1 MNYKTVKRKFDN
13 GTEVKVGVVAVA
25 SEPQCEKFLETAVNR
40 ALDYFWSICEIR
52 ESDLISALLREG
64 CEVRSFRAR
73 GRAPE
78 MWRFA
83 AGEADLAAY
92 VKRVVVVRGKTLYAM
107 FVVIADDRR
116 EGPADK
122 DFAAQIRRYVRLMES
137 SRCVVLVASG
147 KLHAAINHSV
157 LSGMGDGASMGR
169 RR

>member
-1 MNYKTVKRKFDN
+1 MNYKTVVRNLKD
-13 GTEVKVGVVAVA
+13 GTKIKVGVVSMA
-25 SEPQCEKFLETAVNR
+25 SKPQYEEFCDTAVNR
-40 ALDYFWSICEIR
+40 ALDYFWSICELR
-52 ESDLISALLREG
+52 GTDLISALLREG
-64 CEVRSFRAR
+64 CEVRSFRVR

-157 LSGMGDGASMGR
+157 LSGFDGVRNAS
-169 RR
+169 